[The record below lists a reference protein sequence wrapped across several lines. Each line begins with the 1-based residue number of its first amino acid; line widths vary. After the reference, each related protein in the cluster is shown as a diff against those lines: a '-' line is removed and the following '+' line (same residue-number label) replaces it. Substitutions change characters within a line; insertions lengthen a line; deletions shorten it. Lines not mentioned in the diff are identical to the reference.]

1 MRDRMTEARR
11 STVDKANAQ
20 RALALGSQTVENRG
34 YIGNLSDRAA
44 HWANTVSR

>member
-11 STVDKANAQ
+11 STGSKTNAQ

-34 YIGNLSDRAA
+34 YIGNLFDRAA
-44 HWANTVSR
+44 IVPNSAPR